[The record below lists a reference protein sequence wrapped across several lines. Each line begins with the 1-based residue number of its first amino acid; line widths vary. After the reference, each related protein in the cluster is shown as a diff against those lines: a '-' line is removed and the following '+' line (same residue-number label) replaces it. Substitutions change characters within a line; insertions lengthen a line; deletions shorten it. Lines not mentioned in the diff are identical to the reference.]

1 MLDLN
6 MPKLTDAGAGEL
18 AEGAHGLAAAALNL
32 AVGARD
38 FGAESTA
45 NLLRAVDRADKL
57 LNRADAML
65 ARVYDK
71 RMVFVPIGILGAF
84 VAYRIAVGLHRE
96 FGAKPAVEHTMLHRD
111 ERAAGGQ

>member
-6 MPKLTDAGAGEL
+6 MPKLTDAGAREL
-18 AEGAHGLAAAALNL
+18 AEGARGLAAAALNI
-32 AVGARD
+32 AAGARA

-45 NLLRAVDRADKL
+45 NLLLAVDRTDKL
-57 LNRADAML
+57 LDRADALL

-71 RMVFVPIGILGAF
+71 RMVFVPLGILGAF

-96 FGAKPAVEHTMLHRD
+96 FGAKPAVKHSAPQRD
-111 ERAAGGQ
+111 RRAEGGR